1 MPLKLS
7 AFLVVRDRSYRF
19 AGESCV
25 GRSITWCP
33 ITTMIAR
40 IRGGGKNA
48 NGASNGRMLAAST
61 QLPPATRPATT
72 PSPLPIHTT
81 SAPRS
86 AMGASQIAR
95 LSRSRPVRLCSSRTR
110 RLNSCPGDSSRCLA
124 RAPAGEGY
132 CARPVE
138 LDCHFESDL
147 RIVHLLRH
155 PHPSSHPSSTAN
167 ASHASGAAEAPP
179 PDAIPRRRQSRPN
192 SKRASASGSSAS
204 RMRRLK
210 NG

>member
-86 AMGASQIAR
+86 AMGASSIAR

-110 RLNSCPGDSSRCLA
+110 RLDPCPGDSSRCLA
-124 RAPAGEGY
+124 RAPAGEATAPDQWSWIATSNPI
-132 CARPVE
+132 C
-138 LDCHFESDL
+138 ESCTYF
-147 RIVHLLRH
+147 VTH
-155 PHPSSHPSSTAN
+155 PISHPSSSAN
-167 ASHASGAAEAPP
+167 ASHAPGAPEAPP

>member
-86 AMGASQIAR
+86 AMGASSIAR
-95 LSRSRPVRLCSSRTR
+95 LSRSRPSSSVLIQNSALGP
-110 RLNSCPGDSSRCLA
+110 LNSCPGDSSRCLA

-155 PHPSSHPSSTAN
+155 HTRVRTHPPPPTPLTRL
-167 ASHASGAAEAPP
+167 APP
-179 PDAIPRRRQSRPN
+179 RRHHRMRSRGEGSPGRIRSGRRRR
-192 SKRASASGSSAS
+192 G
-204 RMRRLK
+204 RRRR
-210 NG
+210 GCGG